1 MAELNNEVVGL
12 TTNGVDED
20 ACNDMFGRIPDKD
33 VNVIGDK
40 SAASAIDGED
50 GMAVLKDISRTVT
63 GDESGMECVVDK
75 GRSSVDASHNSSSCS
90 VDGDAEEME
99 ESSNGVCVQSVNLTM
114 EERIGYMEVQ
124 MSAMKI
130 EVGLVKDRMVDVI
143 RAQNDLFEHRAAT
156 EGRNVVTMAA
166 FEKMVDSA
174 VTSGTKY
181 GVSRRYI
188 TRYLCEEHKQ
198 IDGRYL
204 QKKLGI
210 VLKKRL
216 ASNEYLLSDSL
227 FKINKK

>member
-1 MAELNNEVVGL
+1 
-12 TTNGVDED
+12 
-20 ACNDMFGRIPDKD
+20 
-33 VNVIGDK
+33 
-40 SAASAIDGED
+40 
-50 GMAVLKDISRTVT
+50 
-63 GDESGMECVVDK
+63 
-75 GRSSVDASHNSSSCS
+75 
-90 VDGDAEEME
+90 
-99 ESSNGVCVQSVNLTM
+99 
-114 EERIGYMEVQ
+114 MEVQ
-124 MSAMKI
+124 LSAMKI

-216 ASNEYLLSDSL
+216 ATNEYLLSDSL

>member
-1 MAELNNEVVGL
+1 MAELNDKVTGL
-12 TTNGVDED
+12 TTNVVDED

-33 VNVIGDK
+33 VNVLGDN
-40 SAASAIDGED
+40 SAASAIDGEH
-50 GMAVLKDISRTVT
+50 GVAVLSDISRSAT
-63 GDESGMECVVDK
+63 GEECGMECVADE

-90 VDGDAEEME
+90 VDGDAEGME
-99 ESSNGVCVQSVNLTM
+99 ESSTDVCVQSVNLTT

-124 MSAMKI
+124 MGALKI
-130 EVGLVKDRMVDVI
+130 EVGLVKDRMVDLI
-143 RAQNDLFEHRAAT
+143 AAQNDMFDHRAAI
-156 EGRNVVTMAA
+156 EGRSVVTMAA

-188 TRYLCEEHKQ
+188 TRYLCEEHGQ

-216 ASNEYLLSDSL
+216 ANDEYLLSDSL